1 MGIDLESNQS
11 HGAEVSC
18 LDLSRSRDR
27 CSLEVVKCL
36 DVATVNFF
44 FFSFFFFFSLSLY
57 IKKTQHHHLGG
68 IFAVQ
73 KLAARLKLENN

>member
-27 CSLEVVKCL
+27 RSLEVVKCL
-36 DVATVNFF
+36 DVATVIFF
-44 FFSFFFFFSLSLY
+44 FFFFFSLSLY

-68 IFAVQ
+68 VFAVQ

>member
-1 MGIDLESNQS
+1 MGIDLECDTA
-11 HGAEVSC
+11 HRTEVSC

-27 CSLEVVKCL
+27 RSLEVVKCL
-36 DVATVNFF
+36 DVATVFF
-44 FFSFFFFFSLSLY
+44 FLFFFSLSLY

-68 IFAVQ
+68 VFAVQ